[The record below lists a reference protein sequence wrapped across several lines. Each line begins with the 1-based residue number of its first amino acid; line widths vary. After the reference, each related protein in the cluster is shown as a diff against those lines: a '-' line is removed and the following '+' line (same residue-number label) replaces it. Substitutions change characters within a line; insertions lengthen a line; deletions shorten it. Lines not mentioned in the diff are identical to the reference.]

1 MILMNLGD
9 LISSC
14 DLLIIGAGPSGLAG
28 AQKAVS
34 LNKRVV
40 LIDWGKHTFPHFSA
54 RLESDVE
61 YEVGG
66 LGGTAGQWG
75 GQFGFLT
82 QEDKHNWKTIAEFD
96 EEFFLQ
102 LEDEYFQWAQRLK
115 TKNLAL
121 LKRDNQLNFSGKPSF
136 RETFT
141 IIPEVGEVLSIFQ
154 DTINNPNFNYVG
166 DKKLKYIENTEFG
179 GRRLVFENEI
189 VDAPSVPMLLAMG
202 CMETTSVIHGS
213 LRRSGIEISPKL
225 GHHLADHPWT
235 LGKTYVPSCIFGKQ
249 PPELFYEDRKRK
261 YETSL
266 YREQEKLFQSGIF
279 EIRESVN
286 KMSLDP
292 LSREFYRRRNV
303 LSIFLYLVRLK
314 KYSQIIRREYQIW
327 IQIEQFRNLD
337 SYIEFN
343 EASNVPHW
351 KMSANDFDLFD
362 QIAEN
367 AETILNQYW
376 VKEQNLKTNEKELV
390 FNQAFHPSGTAQAGP
405 ANGQSI
411 TDQYGKLYELKN
423 SWVASSAIFPTSG
436 WSNPSLLIMAYS
448 ALVVG
453 RIFNKERN

>member
-1 MILMNLGD
+1 MNLGD
-9 LISSC
+9 LISDC

-28 AQKAVS
+28 AQKAIS

-82 QEDKHNWKTIAEFD
+82 GEDRHNWKTIAEFD
-96 EEFFLQ
+96 EKFFSQ
-102 LEDEYFQWAQRLK
+102 LDDEYFQWARRLR

-121 LKRDNQLNFSGKPSF
+121 LKEDSQLNFSGKPSF

-154 DTINNPNFNYVG
+154 DTISNPNFKYVG
-166 DKKLKYIENTEFG
+166 DKKLKFVEDTESG

-189 VDAPSVPMLLAMG
+189 IDAPSVPMLLAMG

-213 LRRSGIEISPKL
+213 LTRAGREISPKL
-225 GHHLADHPWT
+225 GHHLADHPWA
-235 LGKTYVPSCIFGKQ
+235 LGKIYVPSCIFGKQ

-266 YREQEKLFQSGIF
+266 YRVKDNLFQSGIF
-279 EIRESVN
+279 EIRESVS

-292 LSREFYRRRNV
+292 LSREFYRPKNIFA
-303 LSIFLYLVRLK
+303 LFLYLVRLK

-337 SYIEFN
+337 SFIEFN
-343 EASNVPHW
+343 EGSNFPHW
-351 KMSANDFDLFD
+351 QMSANDFDLFNR
-362 QIAEN
+362 ITKN
-367 AETILNQYW
+367 VETTMNQYW
-376 VKEQNLKTNEKELV
+376 VKEKSLKTNEKELI
-390 FNQAFHPSGTAQAGP
+390 FNQAFHPSGTVQAGP
-405 ANGQSI
+405 VNGDSI
-411 TDQYGKLYELKN
+411 TDQYGKLYEFKN

-448 ALVVG
+448 ALVV
-453 RIFNKERN
+453 RQIFNKERN